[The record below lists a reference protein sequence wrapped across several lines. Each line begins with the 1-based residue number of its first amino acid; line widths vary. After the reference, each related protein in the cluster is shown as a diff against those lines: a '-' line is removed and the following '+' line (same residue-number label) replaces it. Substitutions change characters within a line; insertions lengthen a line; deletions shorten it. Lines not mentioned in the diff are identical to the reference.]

1 MRRQMWM
8 PEIIAWCRGRRAL
21 HFAVIG
27 QFEGRVTVDAFQSAV
42 TRLARRH
49 PLMAARVVTQPDHT
63 YWFETEDPHPIETRI
78 VPRTDELSWLAAV
91 RETVGPLFDL
101 DRGPLAR
108 ITLVAGP
115 DRGEIILALHHCAAD
130 GLSGT
135 YALHDLL
142 TLLGD
147 PAAKLSPVTVP
158 RCPAD
163 LLPRRSRVLAGL
175 TPLRLVMPDL
185 HRNGPF
191 APLPDFNTKH
201 GTFHILTWTLPSERT
216 TTLVTRSRAAGVT
229 VHSVLSTAMLRAWG
243 AILGGASHTVSSP
256 VNLRDCF
263 TEPVGMALGFLIW
276 PSAKVTLPYTPEM
289 PFWEQARRFQAQL
302 KPQTSTLRLTLPL
315 AIGQRVVNRFPL
327 EQVIPVFSRQEKNSM
342 HTLSISNLGRLA
354 LNTDYG
360 PLRLVGFFG
369 PLLDAN
375 AEEVVLGV
383 ATANNTLACTLT
395 FRDSVL
401 DPTSAAQIRD
411 AALAQLD
418 WVLA

>member
-8 PEIIAWCRGRRAL
+8 PEITAWCRGQRAL

-27 QFEGRVTVDAFQSAV
+27 QFEGRVTADAFQNAV
-42 TRLARRH
+42 TRLACRH
-49 PLMAARVVTQPDHT
+49 PFLAARVVAEPDHT
-63 YWFETEDPHPIETRI
+63 CWFETEDANPIETCI
-78 VPRTDELSWLAAV
+78 VLRTDEASWLAAAA
-91 RETVGPLFDL
+91 ETVGPLFDF

-108 ITLVAGP
+108 VTLVAGP

-130 GLSGT
+130 GLSGA

-147 PAAKLSPVTVP
+147 PAASLPPVTVP

-163 LLPRRSRVLAGL
+163 LLPRWSRALAGL
-175 TPLRLVMPDL
+175 MPLWLMMPGL
-185 HRNGPF
+185 RRKGF
-191 APLPDFNTKH
+191 LAPLPDFNTKH
-201 GTFHILTWTLPSERT
+201 GTFHILTWTLPPERT
-216 TTLVTRSRAAGVT
+216 ATLVTRSRAKGVT
-229 VHSVLSTAMLRAWG
+229 VHSALSTAILRAWG
-243 AILGGASHTVSSP
+243 AVLGGNSHTVSSP
-256 VNLRDCF
+256 VSVRHHF
-263 TEPVGMALGFLIW
+263 TEPVGKALSFMIW
-276 PSAKVTLPYTPEM
+276 PYVKVTLPYVPET
-289 PFWEQARRFQAQL
+289 PFWEQARRFQARL

-315 AIGQRVVNRFPL
+315 AIGQRVIDRYPL
-327 EQVIPVFSRQEKNSM
+327 EQVIPAFSQREDPSA
-342 HTLSISNLGRLA
+342 HTLSISNLGRLT

-383 ATANNTLACTLT
+383 ATTNGTLACTLT
-395 FRDSVL
+395 FRDPVL
-401 DPTSAAQIRD
+401 DPANAAQIRD

-418 WVLA
+418 MALA